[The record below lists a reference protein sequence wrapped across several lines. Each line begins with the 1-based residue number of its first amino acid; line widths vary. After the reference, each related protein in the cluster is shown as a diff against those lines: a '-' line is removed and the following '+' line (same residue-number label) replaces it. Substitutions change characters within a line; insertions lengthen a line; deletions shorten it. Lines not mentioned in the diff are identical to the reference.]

1 MEVQLSFC
9 DALEAQT
16 TAERE
21 AMMSHP
27 FVLGI
32 GDGSL
37 TLERFRHFMV
47 QDYLF
52 LIDYA
57 RALAMGAAKA
67 RDPETMSWFATATDY
82 ILNTEMGL
90 HRGYCT
96 RVGIGTDEL
105 DNAVATP
112 TTHGYTGYLL
122 RVGTLATVPELM
134 AALVPCVWGYWQ
146 VGERLAASGKPSVAE
161 YAEWI
166 DTYAGPENAE
176 VAESAR
182 ALCDKLAAAASD
194 EERQAMGAA
203 YTTCWLWERAFWQ
216 AAWDLES
223 W

>member
-1 MEVQLSFC
+1 MSFC
-9 DALEAQT
+9 DSVEAQT
-16 TAERE
+16 AAERE

-37 TLERFRHFMV
+37 ARDRFRHFMV

-57 RALAMGAAKA
+57 RALATGAAKA
-67 RDPETMSWFATATDY
+67 RDTDTMAWFATATDY

-90 HRGYCT
+90 HLGYCA
-96 RVGIGTDEL
+96 GIGISTDEL
-105 DNAVATP
+105 EQAQPTP

-122 RVGTLATVPELM
+122 RVATLSTVPELM

-146 VGERLAASGKPSVAE
+146 VGERLAAAGKPQVQE

-166 DTYAGPENAE
+166 ETYAGPENAE

-182 ALCDKLAAAASD
+182 DLCDRLAATVGD
-194 EERQAMGAA
+194 QEREAMRKA

-216 AAWDLES
+216 AAWDRET

>member
-1 MEVQLSFC
+1 MSFC
-9 DALEAQT
+9 DELESR
-16 TAERE
+16 TAKERE

-37 TLERFRHFMV
+37 APERFRHFMV

-67 RDPETMSWFATATDY
+67 QDPDTMAWFASAVDY
-82 ILNTEMGL
+82 ILNTEMDL
-90 HRGYCT
+90 HRGYCAS
-96 RVGIGTDEL
+96 IGVSESDL
-105 DNAVATP
+105 ASAQHAP

-122 RVGTLATVPELM
+122 RLASFGTVAELM

-146 VGERLAASGKPSVAE
+146 VGERLAMAGAPSVPQ
-161 YAEWI
+161 YATWI
-166 DTYAGPENAE
+166 DTYAGPENGE
-176 VAESAR
+176 VAQAAR
-182 ALCDKLAAAASD
+182 DLCDRLAEAAGAD
-194 EERQAMGAA
+194 ERERMADA
-203 YTTCWLWERAFWQ
+203 YRTCWLWERAFWQ
-216 AAWDLES
+216 MAWDLEG

>member
-9 DALEAQT
+9 DTLKAQT
-16 TAERE
+16 AVERE

-37 TLERFRHFMV
+37 TRGRFRHFMV

-67 RDPETMSWFATATDY
+67 REPETMSWFATATDY

-90 HRGYCT
+90 HRGYCAG
-96 RVGIGTDEL
+96 VGIGAEEL
-105 DNAVATP
+105 DNARPTP

-122 RVGTLATVPELM
+122 RVATLGTVPELM

-146 VGERLAASGKPSVAE
+146 VGEQLAAAGKPSVAE

-182 ALCDKLAAAASD
+182 DLCDRLAAAASD
-194 EERQAMGAA
+194 QERQAMGDA

-216 AAWDLES
+216 AAWDLET